1 MKVMIFE
8 SEDDYG
14 EYTYLIRMPGDKS
27 NYGENVD
34 LSNEKYTEY
43 IDILTKYERMQ
54 LELKDLYTAKYEE
67 KIYEQEKKFNP
78 ILKEAV
84 EKTTAEI
91 EIYKKR
97 LDDNIMRIKPKDI

>member
-14 EYTYLIRMPGDKS
+14 EYTYLIRMPDDKS
-27 NYGENVD
+27 KYGENVD
-34 LSNEKYTEY
+34 LSNEKYAEY
-43 IDILTKYERMQ
+43 VNVLTKYERMQ

-67 KIYEQEKKFNP
+67 NIYKQEKKFNV

-84 EKTTAEI
+84 EKTIVEI

-97 LDDNIMRIKPKDI
+97 M